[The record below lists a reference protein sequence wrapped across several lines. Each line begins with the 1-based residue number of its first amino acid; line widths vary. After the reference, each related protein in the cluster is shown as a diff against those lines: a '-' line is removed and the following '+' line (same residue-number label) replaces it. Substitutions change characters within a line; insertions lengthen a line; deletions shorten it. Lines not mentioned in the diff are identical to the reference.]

1 MATEATALHLTDV
14 RLPAREPFDFRAS
27 LGFIGSFPA
36 MAGQQ
41 GTAQAALTL
50 AVREAGATLGVRLTA
65 APGAPGA
72 SGASGLDARLAA
84 EQPIT
89 AEAVAAVT
97 DRIDFYLGLS
107 DDLAGF
113 YRLARQD
120 EPFARVVER
129 LHGYHQVK
137 FPSPFELLCW
147 AILCQ
152 RVPMPVARQMKR
164 ALVEAV
170 GNRIDVGGER
180 LWAFPDVDQLARFEE
195 AELVALI
202 GNQRKASYLH
212 RSVRLWAEL
221 DEHFLRTGPY
231 QEVRERLLKLPGIG
245 EWSASFLLIR
255 GLGRMERIVLDKE
268 MGRAVQRV
276 YGRPVD
282 EAEFQ
287 RLAEHYGAWQ
297 GYWGHYLRV
306 GG

>member
-1 MATEATALHLTDV
+1 MATEAAALHLTDI

-50 AVREAGATLGVRLTA
+50 AVREAGTTLGVRLTA
-65 APGAPGA
+65 APGA
-72 SGASGLDARLAA
+72 SGLDGRLAA
-84 EQPIT
+84 GQPIT
-89 AEAVAAVT
+89 PEAVAAVT

-107 DDLAGF
+107 DDLTEF

-120 EPFARVVER
+120 GPFARVVER

-170 GNRIDVGGER
+170 GNRIDVGDER

-221 DEHFLRTGPY
+221 DESFLRTGPY
-231 QEVRERLLKLPGIG
+231 QEVREQLLKLPGIG

-268 MGRAVQRV
+268 MSRAVQRV

-287 RLAEHYGAWQ
+287 KLAEHYGPWQ

>member
-1 MATEATALHLTDV
+1 MTTDASRLYLTDI

-41 GTAQAALTL
+41 GTGQAALTL
-50 AVREAGATLGVRLTA
+50 AVREAGVTVGVRLTA
-65 APGAPGA
+65 APGAPGLV
-72 SGASGLDARLAA
+72 GRLAA
-84 EQPIT
+84 ERPVT
-89 AEAVAAVT
+89 EEVLRAVT
-97 DRIDFYLGLS
+97 ERLDCYLGLS
-107 DDLAGF
+107 DDLTEF

-152 RVPMPVARQMKR
+152 RTPMPVAREAKR

-170 GNRIDVGGER
+170 GNRIDVGAER
-180 LWAFPDVDQLARFEE
+180 LWAFPDVEQLTRFDEG
-195 AELVALI
+195 ELLALI
-202 GNQRKASYLH
+202 GNPRKAGYLY
-212 RSVRLWAEL
+212 RSVRLWAGL

-231 QEVRERLLKLPGIG
+231 QEAREQLLTLPGIG
-245 EWSASFLLIR
+245 DWSASFLLIR
-255 GLGRMERIVLDKE
+255 GLGRMERIELDKE
-268 MGRAVQRV
+268 MGRALQRV
-276 YGRPVD
+276 YRRPVD
-282 EAEFQ
+282 EAEFR
-287 RLAEHYGAWQ
+287 RLAEHYGPWQ
-297 GYWGHYLRV
+297 GYWGHYLRA

>member
-50 AVREAGATLGVRLTA
+50 AVREAGTTLGVRLTA
-65 APGAPGA
+65 APGAPG
-72 SGASGLDARLAA
+72 LDARLAA
-84 EQPIT
+84 EQPIGPET
-89 AEAVAAVT
+89 VAAVT

-107 DDLAGF
+107 DDLTAF

-180 LWAFPDVDQLARFEE
+180 LWAFPDVEQLARFEE
-195 AELVALI
+195 AELAALI
-202 GNQRKASYLH
+202 GNQRKAGYLH

-221 DEHFLRTGPY
+221 DEGFLRTGPY
-231 QEVRERLLKLPGIG
+231 QEVREQLLKLHGIG

-268 MGRAVQRV
+268 IARAVQRV
-276 YGRPVD
+276 YGHPVD
-282 EAEFQ
+282 EAQFQ
-287 RLAEHYGAWQ
+287 RLAEHYGPWQ